1 MGKSRLWFFREG
13 EQKRGHTNF
22 GGTEKGYNIFL
33 RDTERGYTDFIGREK
48 FWQRKRQIIYN
59 TSCCDIS
66 SLKRLK
72 GHCWCKDSKH
82 YEIQS
87 LQ

>member
-33 RDTERGYTDFIGREK
+33 RDTERGYTDFISREK
-48 FWQRKRQIIYN
+48 F
-59 TSCCDIS
+59 
-66 SLKRLK
+66 
-72 GHCWCKDSKH
+72 
-82 YEIQS
+82 
-87 LQ
+87 